1 MKANSVIANFI
12 GLLFCCMACLAQPQ
26 PATEPAAPPTEPAVA
41 TPVAAE
47 PAAIAPVAAEPAA
60 VEPVAAI
67 PDAAAPASPDAVIP
81 LIQFQEV
88 ALTTAI
94 DNLARQAGLNYIL
107 DPRVPYGQPDA
118 AGKPGPQ
125 PNISIRWEN
134 LTAGQALNALLTV
147 YSLQIVD
154 DPKTRVSRITV
165 KDPAAPDPLD
175 TRIIQLKYTG
185 VTNLLAPVQAAF
197 SDKRSKVI
205 GDVRSSQLVI
215 VATEKEFPA
224 ILELIDRLDTQTR
237 QVLIEARLMEISRN
251 PSTVKGI
258 DWSSTLQGQRFTFGN
273 GISEAT
279 TTTTTGSGGS
289 SSTLPGGRPVPGSAS
304 GTSQSTE
311 ITTTSG
317 GGLAGLSVN
326 TLKGL
331 TPNIGFLNADGV
343 SAVLSFLNA
352 DADTQVISTPRAVT
366 LDNEMATLSVTRAV
380 PIFKNTAGTQGS
392 PGGSEVQY
400 TNLGTILQVTPRIS
414 ANDHVWLKVVPEVSS
429 IFRTVTKTVAG
440 TVNQADEYDIRK
452 IETQVLIPSGNTL
465 VMGGLMSDSTK
476 NIYSKVPILGDVPL
490 VGRAFSHQNK
500 SRDKR
505 NLIIFVTPTVVK
517 DSDYQ
522 VAEQNNFLQ
531 TRATQISSGIDT
543 SKPYDSARRFDWSN
557 PEGIPQDEAV
567 YKEDAAWTT
576 PASSEQP

>member
-1 MKANSVIANFI
+1 MKANSVTVNFI
-12 GLLFCCMACLAQPQ
+12 GLLFCGMACLAQPQ
-26 PATEPAAPPTEPAVA
+26 PA
-41 TPVAAE
+41 
-47 PAAIAPVAAEPAA
+47 
-60 VEPVAAI
+60 EPVAGAEPVASQ
-67 PDAAAPASPDAVIP
+67 PDAIAAASSDAVIP
-81 LIQFQEV
+81 LIQFQDV
-88 ALTTAI
+88 PLTTAI

-118 AGKPGPQ
+118 TGKPSPQ

-147 YSLQIVD
+147 YSLEIVD
-154 DPKTRVSRITV
+154 DPKTRVSRITA
-165 KDPAAPDPLD
+165 KDPAAPDPLE
-175 TRIIQLKYTG
+175 TRIIQLKYAG
-185 VTNLLAPVQAAF
+185 VTNLLAPVQATF
-197 SDKRSKVI
+197 GDKRSKVI

-237 QVLIEARLMEISRN
+237 QVLIEARLMETTRN
-251 PSTVKGI
+251 PRTVKGI
-258 DWSSTLQGQRFTFGN
+258 DWSGTLAAQRFTFGN

-279 TTTTTGSGGS
+279 TTTTTGGGGTTTTTPS
-289 SSTLPGGRPVPGSAS
+289 GRPVPGSSS

-311 ITTTSG
+311 ITTSSG
-317 GGLAGLSVN
+317 FGGLSVN

-343 SAVLSFLNA
+343 SAVLSFLNT

-366 LDNEMATLSVTRAV
+366 LDNEMATLSVTRAI

-414 ANDHVWLKVVPEVSS
+414 ANDQVWLKVVPEVSS
-429 IFRTVTKTVAG
+429 IFRTVEKVVAG

-465 VMGGLMSDSTK
+465 VMGGLMSDDTR
-476 NIYSKVPILGDVPL
+476 NQHSKVPILGDIPL
-490 VGRAFSHQNK
+490 VGRAFSHKDK
-500 SRDKR
+500 SRAKR

-522 VAEQNNFLQ
+522 VAQENNFLQ
-531 TRATQISSGIDT
+531 SRASQITAGIDT
-543 SKPYDSARRFDWSN
+543 RKPYESAHPIDWSN

-567 YKEDAAWTT
+567 YKEDAAWTA
-576 PASSEQP
+576 PASSAQP

>member
-26 PATEPAAPPTEPAVA
+26 PAAQPAPATEPAAAQ
-41 TPVAAE
+41 
-47 PAAIAPVAAEPAA
+47 
-60 VEPVAAI
+60 
-67 PDAAAPASPDAVIP
+67 PDAATQAPPDAVIP

-107 DPRVPYGQPDA
+107 DPRVSYGQVDA
-118 AGKPGPQ
+118 TGKVGAQ

-154 DPKTRVSRITV
+154 DPKTRVSRIAA
-165 KDPAAPDPLD
+165 KDPAAQDPLQ

-185 VTNLLAPVQAAF
+185 VTNLLVPVQTTF
-197 SDKRSKVI
+197 IDKRSKVI
-205 GDVRSSQLVI
+205 GDVRSSQLVV
-215 VATEKEFPA
+215 VATEKEMPA
-224 ILELIDRLDTQTR
+224 VEELILRLDTPTR

-251 PSTVKGI
+251 PSTIKGI
-258 DWSSTLQGQRFTFGN
+258 DWSGTLRGQNIAFGN
-273 GISEAT
+273 GLSEAT
-279 TTTTTGSGGS
+279 TVTRTGDGGGTT
-289 SSTLPGGRPVPGSAS
+289 TLPGGRPVSGSSS
-304 GTSQSTE
+304 GTTESTV
-311 ITTTSG
+311 INTASG
-317 GGLAGLSVN
+317 GGLAGLAAN
-326 TLKGL
+326 TLSGL
-331 TPNIGFLNADGV
+331 TPSIGFLNADGV
-343 SAVLSFLNA
+343 NAVLSFLNE

-414 ANDHVWLKVVPEVSS
+414 ADDRVWLRVVPEVSG
-429 IFRTVTKTVAG
+429 IFRTVRKVVAG
-440 TVNQADEYDIRK
+440 TVNEADEYDIRK
-452 IETQVLIPSGNTL
+452 IETQVLIPSGSTL
-465 VMGGLMSDSTK
+465 VMGGLLNDSTK

-490 VGRAFSHQNK
+490 LGRAFSHSNK

-522 VAEQNNFLQ
+522 VGEPSNFLQ

-543 SKPYDSARRFDWSN
+543 GKPYDSARRFDWSN

-567 YKEDAAWTT
+567 YNEDAAWSS
-576 PASSEQP
+576 PASSAKP

>member
-12 GLLFCCMACLAQPQ
+12 GLLFSCMACLAQPQ
-26 PATEPAAPPTEPAVA
+26 PAAEPAAPPTEPAAVA
-41 TPVAAE
+41 PAAAE
-47 PAAIAPVAAEPAA
+47 PVTI
-60 VEPVAAI
+60 EPVAAT
-67 PDAAAPASPDAVIP
+67 PDTAAPASPDAVIP

-118 AGKPGPQ
+118 TGKPGPQ

-154 DPKTRVSRITV
+154 DPKTKVARITV

-224 ILELIDRLDTQTR
+224 ILELIERLDTMTR
-237 QVLIEARLMEISRN
+237 QVLIEARLMETTRN
-251 PSTVKGI
+251 PRTVKGI
-258 DWSSTLQGQRFTFGN
+258 DWSGTLAEQRFTFGN

-279 TTTTTGSGGS
+279 TTTTVGGSGGS
-289 SSTLPGGRPVPGSAS
+289 TTLPGGRPVPGGAG

-331 TPNIGFLNADGV
+331 TPAIGFLNADGLR
-343 SAVLSFLNA
+343 ATLSFLNT

-366 LDNEMATLSVTRAV
+366 LDNEMATLSVTRAI

-465 VMGGLMSDSTK
+465 VMGGLMSDDTQ
-476 NIYSKVPILGDVPL
+476 NQHSKVPILGDIPL

-500 SRDKR
+500 SRAKR

-517 DSDYQ
+517 DTDYQ
-522 VAEQNNFLQ
+522 IPEETNYLQ
-531 TRATQISSGIDT
+531 TRAAQITTGIDT
-543 SKPYDSARRFDWSN
+543 SKPYESAHRIDWSN
-557 PEGIPQDEAV
+557 PEGTRQDEAV
-567 YKEDAAWTT
+567 FKESAAWST
-576 PASSEQP
+576 PAPVEPQP